1 MVPDVRFP
9 LIDQISSE
17 LLQQHDSKDF
27 PNNLEL
33 YPFVVSS
40 SKMQSVIR
48 LAQKV
53 AQVSATVLL
62 IGESGVGKEMVA
74 KAIHQLGPRSAKPF
88 VKVNCGAI
96 PVNLL
101 ESELFGYKRGAFTG
115 ADPKGKAGY
124 FTQANSGVLLLDE
137 IAELPLNL
145 QVKLLR
151 VLQER
156 KVTPVGGIEPV
167 AIDIQVIAATNADLD
182 KMVNEGAFRE
192 DLYYRLNVV
201 PIYIPPLRE
210 RIDDISVLAIY
221 FLDKYNTNYHRHVSL
236 TADAIDFL
244 KSYPWYGNVRELEN
258 VIERV
263 VITSDHEL
271 VDNRLISGYIHWKK
285 PSGKTKPIVPNI
297 MPLHEALDSVEEQL
311 ILMAMEKYK
320 SAKLASQALG
330 ISQPTMSRKYQAIRE
345 RLKTAVT
352 EIGLNNEREILE
364 MELDKQLLTVA
375 IVTAASLNVD
385 DIKGLLADVS
395 KQNPYYQKLQKR
407 LTMIRDDEGKI
418 KWNYIWRVT
427 EDHRVINLVTPKDLD
442 LEPGQEYVGPKVF
455 LEMVYAAMEGT
466 VGVTPKY
473 SDAWGEWKSSLAPI
487 RDESGQVIAIIGS
500 DYTVEYVEREILKL
514 SKMLNIRSG

>member
-1 MVPDVRFP
+1 MESEA
-9 LIDQISSE
+9 ISASKGPIGSG
-17 LLQQHDSKDF
+17 LQQQRADGKNLS
-27 PNNLEL
+27 NNPKL
-33 YPFVVSS
+33 YPFIASS
-40 SKMQSVIR
+40 IEMQNVLK

-74 KAIHQLGPRSAKPF
+74 KAIHQLGPRSDKPF
-88 VKVNCGAI
+88 IKVNCGAI

-115 ADPKGKAGY
+115 ADPKGKPGF

-156 KVTPVGGIEPV
+156 KVTPVGGVEPET
-167 AIDIQVIAATNADLD
+167 IDIQVVAATNADLD

-201 PIYIPPLRE
+201 PIHIPPLRE
-210 RIDDISVLAIY
+210 RIEDIANLANY
-221 FLDKYNTNYHRHVSL
+221 FLDKYNLNYKRQVSFSS
-236 TADAIDFL
+236 DAIDFL

-258 VIERV
+258 VIERIA
-263 VITSDHEL
+263 ITSEHEQIDYKL
-271 VDNRLISGYIHWKK
+271 VSKYIHWKK
-285 PSGKTKPIVPNI
+285 TSGKTKPLVTNI
-297 MPLHEALDSVEEQL
+297 IPLQEALDCVEEQL

-320 SAKLASQALG
+320 SAKLAAQALG
-330 ISQPTMSRKYQAIRE
+330 ISQPTMSRKYQAIRQ
-345 RLKTAVT
+345 RLKSDQS
-352 EIGLNNEREILE
+352 ELSPRNEMDILE
-364 MELDKQLLTVA
+364 RELDKQLQSIA

-385 DIKGLLADVS
+385 EIKELL
-395 KQNPYYQKLQKR
+395 QNINEENPIYHKLQKR

-418 KWNYIWRVT
+418 EWNYIWRVT
-427 EDHRVINLVTPKDLD
+427 EDHRVISLVTDKKLKIR
-442 LEPGQEYVGPKVF
+442 PGEEYVGPPVMMETIF
-455 LEMVYAAMEGT
+455 AAMEGV

-473 SDAWGEWKSSLAPI
+473 SDKFGEWKSSLAPI
-487 RDESGQVIAIIGS
+487 RDEMEQVIAIIGS
-500 DYTVEYVEREILKL
+500 DYSVDYIDREILKL
-514 SKMLNIRSG
+514 SKMLNIS